1 MNKPIDPF
9 RKAQSMIAL
18 FILWGKNQVA
28 TLVEASVNTFSER
41 FDIGINET
49 LAISAVNKKI
59 NQKTNLAFPPGL
71 GNLLG
76 MGFLIFLNIGIYIH
90 IVPR

>member
-1 MNKPIDPF
+1 M
-9 RKAQSMIAL
+9 
-18 FILWGKNQVA
+18 A

-59 NQKTNLAFPPGL
+59 NQKTNLAFPSGL
-71 GNLLG
+71 GNLPG
-76 MGFLIFLNIGIYIH
+76 MGFLIFLNIFARKNNFEIGIIISIEQTSEIKVNSSFQYH
-90 IVPR
+90 I